1 MVRRRTDTLASVTI
15 DALSEICGSART
27 PVAWVRQGHVGYI
40 GPDLGVDPH
49 SPSVAMLS
57 VGLDAPLVLH
67 TANGPIRTGSS
78 FAPAR
83 TMQRIVATRGWI
95 LALFVDPTGAPAT
108 AIADEMTAA
117 AGPFGL
123 SHRRQRELI
132 ELCRGPIVDPD
143 RIYARAV
150 AGPATAPDPRIERVA
165 ATIRSDPAHA
175 FRADHIAAN
184 LGLSTTHFLRLFTQ
198 QCGTTFRGYQ
208 RWNRMIH
215 TVRGAVAGHDLT
227 RSALDAG
234 FATPSHFSE
243 TFRDMIGLSAT
254 RVLRSGISFDLG
266 TAPAS

>member
-1 MVRRRTDTLASVTI
+1 VSI
-15 DALSEICGSART
+15 DALSEICGPVRT
-27 PVAWVRQGHVGYI
+27 PVAWVRPGHVGYI

-49 SPSVAMLS
+49 SPSVAMLT
-57 VGLDAPLVLH
+57 VGLDAPLVLC
-67 TANGPIRTGSS
+67 TARGSIRTGSS
-78 FAPAR
+78 FVPAR
-83 TMQRIVATRGWI
+83 TTQRITATEGWM

-108 AIADEMTAA
+108 AIADEMRDSV
-117 AGPFGL
+117 GPFGL
-123 SHRRQRELI
+123 AHRRERELVD
-132 ELCRGPIVDPD
+132 LCRAAVVDPD
-143 RIYARAV
+143 RIYARAI
-150 AGPATAPDPRIERVA
+150 AGPASVTDPRIERVA

-184 LGLSTTHFLRLFTQ
+184 LGLSTTHFLRLFSR

-215 TVRGAVAGHDLT
+215 TVRGAVAGQDLT

-254 RVLRSGISFDLG
+254 RMLRAGISFDLG
-266 TAPAS
+266 NSPA

>member
-1 MVRRRTDTLASVTI
+1 MTI
-15 DALSEICGSART
+15 EALSEICGPART
-27 PVAWVRQGHVGYI
+27 PVAWVRPGHVGYI

-57 VGLDAPLVLH
+57 VGLDAPLVVH
-67 TANGPIRTGSS
+67 TAQGPVRAGSS

-83 TMQRIVATRGWI
+83 TTQRILATEGWI

-108 AIADEMTAA
+108 AIADEMTTAIGA
-117 AGPFGL
+117 FGL
-123 SHRRQRELI
+123 THRRERELV
-132 ELCRGPIVDPD
+132 ELCRGPVVDPD
-143 RIYARAV
+143 HLYARAI
-150 AGPATAPDPRIERVA
+150 AGPVAVTDPRIEQVA
-165 ATIRSDPAHA
+165 AVIRSDPARS

-198 QCGTTFRGYQ
+198 QSGTTFRGYQ

-215 TVRGAVAGHDLT
+215 TVRGAVGGHDLT

-243 TFRDMIGLSAT
+243 TFRGMIGLSAT
-254 RVLRSGISFDLG
+254 RMLRAGIRFDLG
-266 TAPAS
+266 TSPAS